1 VPLRQWIKSAS
12 YAIEGLMH
20 AARTQ
25 RHLRYHFYAAA
36 GVLLLAFSLG
46 LSRTEFLILA
56 LAAMAVLLAELLN
69 TAVEATVDLVA
80 RGHDPRAKVA
90 KDVAAAAV
98 LVTAF
103 GAAVVG
109 VVVLGPY
116 LGEVFGRGLRLAK
129 QAGQDIAVLALV
141 LVLIV
146 VLLLKAPFR
155 RGHALMGGMPSGH
168 AALAFSV
175 WLAITY
181 ITENFF
187 ASALSFLLAVVVAQ
201 SRVSTRVHRP
211 LEVLAGAALGATMTF
226 LLFKLFQ

>member
-1 VPLRQWIKSAS
+1 
-12 YAIEGLMH
+12 M
-20 AARTQ
+20 
-25 RHLRYHFYAAA
+25 
-36 GVLLLAFSLG
+36 
-46 LSRTEFLILA
+46 
-56 LAAMAVLLAELLN
+56 
-69 TAVEATVDLVA
+69 
-80 RGHDPRAKVA
+80 
-90 KDVAAAAV
+90 
-98 LVTAF
+98 
-103 GAAVVG
+103 
-109 VVVLGPY
+109 
-116 LGEVFGRGLRLAK
+116 
-129 QAGQDIAVLALV
+129 LALV

-146 VLLLKAPFR
+146 VLLLKAHFR